1 METKHRFKPSI
12 FLTPHQINFS
22 INCPACGYA
31 MEQVRHTPKNIKP
44 IYLCPRC
51 NTIIPEQ
58 VYGLSDIK

>member
-12 FLTPHQINFS
+12 FLTSPQTDSS
-22 INCPACGYA
+22 IYCPACGYA
-31 MEQVRHTPKNIKP
+31 MEQIRHTPKYMKP

-51 NTIIPEQ
+51 NTTIPEQ